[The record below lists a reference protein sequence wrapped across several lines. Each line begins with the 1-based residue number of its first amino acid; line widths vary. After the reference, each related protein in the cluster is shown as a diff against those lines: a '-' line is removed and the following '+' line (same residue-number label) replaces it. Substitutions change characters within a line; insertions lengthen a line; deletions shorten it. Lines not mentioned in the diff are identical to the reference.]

1 VITGYALTF
10 ATLLIIG
17 GRLCDL
23 YGTRRIFIIGAAL
36 FGAGSLLASVS
47 WNVGSLVLGEAIIEG
62 IGASLMLPSALAV
75 LSSAFVGKE
84 RGMAF
89 AAWGAVAGSAAGL
102 GPVVGGFLTT
112 DFSWRWSFRIN
123 VVVAPLAILGA
134 TLFIARAASGRKE
147 PLDLA
152 GAALI
157 GTSMFLLVFSLSEGG
172 AYGWTVP
179 VADLRVRGAVVW
191 PASAPVSVVPIAF
204 AVAALLLVTFYTY
217 ERRRGE
223 RGAGPLFEFSLLRFR
238 TFRYGLITTTVLA
251 LAALGFSLAMALYMQ
266 EALRLSALDNGL
278 WILPYGLMILVAS
291 PIGGRLTQQISTVSV
306 VRIGLVTQAAGL
318 LYILFA
324 VTPTVS
330 FLGLLPGLVI
340 YGLGAGF
347 AFSQL
352 TNVILSEIPADK
364 AGVASGANTTVR
376 QVGNALG
383 IAVLGTIVTTET
395 VRSATAQIRAS
406 GLSRPVKASATA
418 GVRALGANFQP
429 ANAKAGVATLNHIMG
444 DAVTGATRDALVF
457 AVVVVVIGTCL
468 SLMIPHSETQ
478 SATLAEDLSALV
490 PLDPEGAFE
499 SVPQPE

>member
-1 VITGYALTF
+1 
-10 ATLLIIG
+10 
-17 GRLCDL
+17 
-23 YGTRRIFIIGAAL
+23 
-36 FGAGSLLASVS
+36 
-47 WNVGSLVLGEAIIEG
+47 
-62 IGASLMLPSALAV
+62 
-75 LSSAFVGKE
+75 
-84 RGMAF
+84 
-89 AAWGAVAGSAAGL
+89 
-102 GPVVGGFLTT
+102 
-112 DFSWRWSFRIN
+112 
-123 VVVAPLAILGA
+123 
-134 TLFIARAASGRKE
+134 
-147 PLDLA
+147 
-152 GAALI
+152 
-157 GTSMFLLVFSLSEGG
+157 
-172 AYGWTVP
+172 
-179 VADLRVRGAVVW
+179 
-191 PASAPVSVVPIAF
+191 
-204 AVAALLLVTFYTY
+204 
-217 ERRRGE
+217 
-223 RGAGPLFEFSLLRFR
+223 
-238 TFRYGLITTTVLA
+238 
-251 LAALGFSLAMALYMQ
+251 
-266 EALRLSALDNGL
+266 
-278 WILPYGLMILVAS
+278 
-291 PIGGRLTQQISTVSV
+291 
-306 VRIGLVTQAAGL
+306 L